1 MKNLLVP
8 LILILLIPITSFS
21 QNTSRRIQN
30 DSTVLVTTEQLRYT
44 NLIFAEHSRFLEE
57 NSLLNT
63 LVENYKLKVQTM
75 EEIDTY
81 KSLQLSN
88 YKEITENYA
97 IQISD
102 LWKIGCFTIGI
113 GALLYILLK

>member
-1 MKNLLVP
+1 
-8 LILILLIPITSFS
+8 
-21 QNTSRRIQN
+21 
-30 DSTVLVTTEQLRYT
+30 
-44 NLIFAEHSRFLEE
+44 
-57 NSLLNT
+57 
-63 LVENYKLKVQTM
+63 M

-102 LWKIGCFTIGI
+102 LQKSLKKKQNILKAWKIGCFTIGI